1 VACSLSFEKVGY
13 TLNMTSPDRKELLA
27 RFQSAC
33 ASAAAEQSI
42 KKSLRKELAAQPE
55 ALRAALID
63 DLKRVFESPDN
74 PFKGF
79 AASRQRYRQ
88 LGYFPEILV
97 VDAFGNHEEFLRE
110 AGLRDK
116 RNTTRVRNKAAL
128 LNTHQNVAAYAEREL
143 APFHGAFQNSLPD
156 GVFHAAV
163 GSDFHSWFADPFA
176 LRVWFEVLKIVK
188 PAQVVL
194 NGDVVDFPQ
203 ISRHR
208 KLPGHFNLN
217 LQQEIDFAR
226 REILMPTRAAAPD
239 ANMLLT
245 VGNHEYRFVNY
256 LADTAPDLA
265 ALSVYDDKG
274 NEIPVTFE
282 SLFGLK
288 ALKIGLVCR
297 QNFLAPYDRLKKR
310 ELQENWIVLAD
321 TLVVTHGISCAK
333 FAADEQLKR
342 YQKSGTSGHTHR
354 PQIITGNSLGTGAL
368 SWTSTPMMAGFAV
381 GRDYVSEPSVWN
393 MGFSIFTIDTKNRRV
408 VPQLVLVHEDFATFA
423 GHVWRPTAEEL
434 ARREEQWGR
443 G

>member
-1 VACSLSFEKVGY
+1 
-13 TLNMTSPDRKELLA
+13 MTSPDRKELLA
-27 RFQSAC
+27 RFQSAS
-33 ASAAAEQSI
+33 AAAAAEQSI

-110 AGLRDK
+110 AGLRDA

-128 LNTHQNVAAYAEREL
+128 LNTHQKVATYADNELRRYNDLYRTPREGRL
-143 APFHGAFQNSLPD
+143 E
-156 GVFHAAV
+156 VVV
-163 GSDFHSWFADPFA
+163 GSDFHSWFVDPFA
-176 LRVWFEVLKIVK
+176 LRVFLDTIRMVQPDV
-188 PAQVVL
+188 VVL
-194 NGDVVDFPQ
+194 NGDVFDFPQ

-208 KLPGHFNLN
+208 KLPGHFSLN
-217 LQQEIDFAR
+217 LADEIKYGR
-226 REILMPTRAAAPD
+226 RFILQAVREAAPNAD
-239 ANMLLT
+239 ILF
-245 VGNHEYRFVNY
+245 VIGNHEYRLVNY
-256 LADTAPDLA
+256 LADTAPELA
-265 ALSVYDDKG
+265 ALPSLRFG
-274 NEIPVTFE
+274 E
-282 SLFGLK
+282 LFGLDE
-288 ALKIGLVCR
+288 LKIGLVVR
-297 QNFLAPYDRLKKR
+297 QNFLAPYDKQKKR
-310 ELQENWIVLAD
+310 ELQENWTVIGES
-321 TLVVTHGISCAK
+321 LVVTHGISCAK

-354 PQIITGNSLGTGAL
+354 PQLITANSLGTGAL

-381 GRDYVSEPSVWN
+381 GRDYVSEPSSWQ
-393 MGFSIFTIDTKNRRV
+393 MGFGVFSILPELKVV
-408 VPQLVLVHEDFATFA
+408 VPNLVLVNENWASFA
-423 GHVWRPTAEEL
+423 GRTWESNSADE